1 MRPAVRRRRSVYS
14 RYFVSYCCIALI
26 PVIVVIATLMVL
38 LRQNYSNS
46 AKELYR
52 RSVIQTA
59 THFDALI
66 SDMQSMVD
74 GFAASQA
81 LKDLTGD
88 EANTSAIVDRLT
100 QAESGNRLGAR
111 VLLYLVGDTHVYTA
125 QGRVPYRALEAEY
138 ADEIDFN
145 NSRFFTRLNNTGY
158 FDLAPLYAPETG
170 DFSGTV
176 AALFPCY
183 MQGLNRK
190 GVIVFLI
197 QDEAI
202 EQIAADYI
210 GVMPDYF
217 YLYTANLEL
226 AVARESA
233 PQEEGQRLA
242 LLRGLSGDVVSWRLS
257 DGRFDVLRHKSDQY
271 GCEFV
276 VGLPLGQ
283 LYMDMNRMQTGT
295 LIVLLLV
302 MAGIVFGAIALARY
316 SYRPIK
322 ALLDTIE
329 RQGESEAHFPN
340 GDWEPAFIGNQLSR
354 MYSEARLLHET
365 LARQQPVV
373 RGHLLQQVLRGAP
386 DESMRRQLQQLLEQK
401 QMEGPCYVALVSGGN
416 ESFSLLQRPMLEQI
430 LFDSVEGYG
439 VMLEED
445 RLFAFLIF
453 CDSAEDHR
461 RMQCMDLHDILL
473 INGAADIRMGAGLIV
488 MGVEHAFESFLEAY
502 IALNEGA
509 ADGGR
514 ERIRLY
520 SQDGGSVGS
529 GTRWELHR
537 DAEIYLQSLRSADFQ
552 TACAL
557 LESLLAHMNVMHSSL
572 LNASYLRYDLFS
584 KALSAC
590 DKEVADALRPEAGS
604 LDLFSDARRFA
615 ERMRELTRR
624 NCASVAQRRGSAV
637 DQRRRRILAII
648 QEHCFESDFSISRL
662 SELSGYS
669 PTFIN
674 RFLKDETGLSYNQ
687 YVSGLRLE
695 RAKRDLAQTDEKI
708 KDIVQRCGY
717 VDIASFNRK
726 FKEYEGVT
734 PGEYRAQHRN
744 GA

>member
-1 MRPAVRRRRSVYS
+1 MYS

-26 PVIVVIATLMVL
+26 PVIVVIAAVMIL

-59 THFDALI
+59 THFDTLI
-66 SDMQSMVD
+66 ADMQSVAD
-74 GFAASQA
+74 GFSASQA
-81 LKDLTGD
+81 LKDLDRGD
-88 EANTSAIVDRLT
+88 ADAGAVVGRLAQMEA
-100 QAESGNRLGAR
+100 GNRLGAR
-111 VLLYLVGDTHVYTA
+111 VLLYLAGDTHVYTA
-125 QGRVPYRALEAEY
+125 QGRVSYRALEEEY
-138 ADEIDFN
+138 AGEIDLN

-170 DFSGTV
+170 GFSGTV

-183 MQGLNRK
+183 IQSLSRK
-190 GVIVFLI
+190 GVLVFLI
-197 QDEAI
+197 DSEAI

-226 AVARESA
+226 AVARERE
-233 PQEEGQRLA
+233 PQDEAKRLEM
-242 LLRGLSGDVVSWRLS
+242 LRVLSGDVVSKKLS

-276 VGLPLGQ
+276 IALPLDQ
-283 LYMDMNRMQTGT
+283 LYMDMNRMQVGT
-295 LIVLLLV
+295 LVVLLLV
-302 MAGIVFGAIALARY
+302 MAGIVLGAIALARY

-329 RQGESEAHFPN
+329 RQGGSEAPLPN
-340 GDWEPAFIGNQLSR
+340 GDGELAFIGDQLNR
-354 MYSEARLLHET
+354 MYSETRLLHET

-373 RGHLLQQVLRGAP
+373 RGHLLQQVLRGSL
-386 DESMRRQLQQLLEQK
+386 DEPMRRQLQQLLPPE

-416 ESFSLLQRPMLEQI
+416 ESFGLLQRPMLEQI
-430 LFDSVEGYG
+430 LFDSIEGYG
-439 VMLEED
+439 VLLEED
-445 RLFAFLIF
+445 RLFAFLVF

-461 RMQCMDLHDILL
+461 RMQCMDLYDILL
-473 INGAADIRMGAGLIV
+473 INGAADIRMSAGLIV
-488 MGVEHAFESFLEAY
+488 TGVEHASESFLEAY
-502 IALNEGA
+502 IALNEGT

-520 SQDGGSVGS
+520 SQDGGGAAT

-537 DAEIYLQSLRSADFQ
+537 DVEIYLQSLRSVDFQ
-552 TACAL
+552 AASAL
-557 LESLLAHMNVMHSSL
+557 LESLLAHMNALHSSL

-590 DKEVADALRPEAGS
+590 DKEVADGLRPEAGS
-604 LDLFSDARRFA
+604 LDLFADSRRFA
-615 ERMRELTRR
+615 ERMMELTRR

-695 RAKRDLAQTDEKI
+695 RAKRDLAQTEEKI

-734 PGEYRAQHRN
+734 PSEYRALHRPK
-744 GA
+744 A